1 MLQHRKFEIFCV
13 VPLKIYFPK
22 NFPQLYSRVRRK
34 ACQLVPCRYSRQGTR
49 ASLRGWIFTKK
60 DLPLL
65 QGSWIKT
72 SKNFPTIHTLCSS
85 SATWFSFLLGFYC
98 LYTHAEP
105 CPLFSCSCFTA
116 SVHQRNF
123 LEEEETIWFQVVFFF
138 SEDTKSNAQQQ
149 FFYSFPPHCSAK
161 PSFVLLHH
169 REAGQIWVFE
179 TQSFKK
185 SSIGY
190 LSKPHKISRQTQTRQ
205 QPKFVILRQ

>member
-1 MLQHRKFEIFCV
+1 MQQKKINEAVLQHRKFEIFCV
-13 VPLKIYFPK
+13 VPLKIHFPK

-72 SKNFPTIHTLCSS
+72 SKNFPTIHTRCSS

-138 SEDTKSNAQQQ
+138 
-149 FFYSFPPHCSAK
+149 FW
-161 PSFVLLHH
+161 
-169 REAGQIWVFE
+169 R
-179 TQSFKK
+179 
-185 SSIGY
+185 
-190 LSKPHKISRQTQTRQ
+190 HK
-205 QPKFVILRQ
+205 V